1 MSSQAADTIA
11 ASRADEAFAAPAFLR
26 LAFRPFFFA
35 ALVYSI
41 VSVALWSWQYRFGW
55 PATFTHLSLAQWHA
69 HEMIFGYALAVISG
83 FVLTAVQTWTGQRA
97 LHGRPLLLLFLL
109 WLVPRVGS
117 VMLMDWALW
126 LCLACA
132 LLFYPLLLYA
142 FLQPIRKAGGKP
154 QWALLGKVCALGVVE
169 GLFLLA
175 ALGILN
181 PGWIS
186 PILLA
191 GLYTVI
197 GLILM
202 MAQRV
207 IPFFIERALP
217 EARRI
222 ARPQW
227 LSIAMLLLFFAFI
240 ISDVLGYA
248 QPTLISGL
256 ALAAAGAGKLF
267 LWHRPGIWTRPLL
280 WVLFMAYAF
289 IVLGILFRALA
300 PQLGVP
306 YLAAL
311 HLMSYGGIGMMTL
324 GMIARTAL
332 GHTGR
337 DVYAPPWV
345 LLPAFLILAAGTVI
359 RSFAPLLWVPAYS
372 TFILTSQ
379 LLWILAFVLVL
390 GAYAKPL
397 LTARIDGR
405 DG

>member
-1 MSSQAADTIA
+1 MSSQADTITVPLA
-11 ASRADEAFAAPAFLR
+11 GETFGTPAFLR

-35 ALVYSI
+35 ALLYGI

-55 PATFTHLSLAQWHA
+55 PTTFGHLSLAQWHA

-83 FVLTAVQTWTGQRA
+83 FMLTAVQTWTGQRA

-117 VMLMDWALW
+117 VILADWVLW
-126 LCLACA
+126 LCLVSS

-142 FLQPIRKAGGKP
+142 FLQPMRRAGDKR
-154 QWALLGKVCALGVVE
+154 QWALQGKVCTLWVVE
-169 GLFLLA
+169 SLFLLA
-175 ALGILN
+175 ALGMLN

-191 GLYTVI
+191 GLYMVV

-207 IPFFIERALP
+207 VPFFIERALP

-222 ARPQW
+222 ARPRW
-227 LSIAMLLLFFAFI
+227 LSVTMLLLFFVFI
-240 ISDVLGYA
+240 ISDVLGYT

-267 LWHRPGIWTRPLL
+267 LWHRLGLWSRPLL
-280 WVLFMAYAF
+280 WVLFIAYAF

-300 PQLGVP
+300 PQLGISS
-306 YLAAL
+306 LSAL

-324 GMIARTAL
+324 GMIARTGL

-337 DVYAPPWV
+337 DVYAPPLV
-345 LLPAFLILAAGTVI
+345 LLPAFLALAVGTII
-359 RSFAPLLWVPAYS
+359 RCFAPLLWIHAYPA
-372 TFILTSQ
+372 FVLASQ
-379 LLWILAFVLVL
+379 LLWILAFMLVL

-397 LTARIDGR
+397 LTARIDGQ